1 MAAQPRDPRVCE
13 FYIVTRRADRRK
25 IAYYSIMYPIP
36 RHLNYFCAHF
46 LSTLLTP
53 RAPFNEDTLIQTL
66 QSPEPWSPTITV
78 PSTPDQPILDP
89 DLYPPPIVPRPFFLC
104 RPNQPPVFTDRI
116 QSPTSHSIDFDQY
129 FSSSPDS
136 VLDFLTLTA
145 LHAVSLSVSVYS
157 STLTSSAP
165 ASPTDI
171 ENPPSDDSIPYSKL
185 L

>member
-13 FYIVTRRADRRK
+13 FYIVTCRADRRK
-25 IAYYSIMYPIP
+25 IAYYSIIYPIP

-78 PSTPDQPILDP
+78 PSTPDQPILDT
-89 DLYPPPIVPRPFFLC
+89 DLYLPPIVPRPFFLC
-104 RPNQPPVFTDRI
+104 RPNQPPVFTGRLVIPEDQGVTHRHI
-116 QSPTSHSIDFDQY
+116 QSPRSHSINFDQY

-157 STLTSSAP
+157 
-165 ASPTDI
+165 
-171 ENPPSDDSIPYSKL
+171 
-185 L
+185 